1 MIYPTI
7 SEYIESIKYA
17 EDNFATLTNLRSELD
32 DDGHPIMSSGNFAV
46 VFKMKDEQTGKFHA
60 VKCFL
65 KEQDGRAKAYKLI
78 SEELDKTKSTYILPV
93 KYLEKELFVNS
104 NQSDEKEFPILIM
117 DWVEGQTLTSFLKDI
132 EDLINEN
139 VSYWSDAEEYVALF
153 ELRCLPS
160 NFIRMASWLI
170 KQPFAHGDL
179 KPDNI
184 MITPN
189 GAFVLVDYDG
199 MYVPAMQGMVKQ
211 CAGTPNY
218 RHPKERVFNKTLD
231 NYAISVIALSLCGF
245 ALQPQRLFNSNDYC
259 LISEEESIKLHE
271 LSLLQDSILMSDD
284 LFKELLAIYLHVI
297 SQNEL
302 NSELF
307 NKSLKE
313 FLVPKS
319 YDILDTEMTDFEQEH
334 FWEDCFGVRYS
345 LDGRK
350 VLKASKDLNGVDYI
364 IRDGVLVICESSF
377 QRKGLQSI
385 TLPDSVISIGKL
397 AFANNDNMKY
407 CNIPKS
413 VKFIDDNNPWGGCFN
428 ISKMDCMSPHFVIQD
443 GVLYSSNYLI
453 VYGFIYWH
461 PNVSI
466 NIKTRKISSNAF
478 WSGRQEYNT
487 FIKSVELPNVSEIC
501 SAAFYNCKAAIFIFS
516 CNITEIGK
524 EAFYSCESL
533 ENINL
538 SSVTSIP
545 KSAFYGCKKLK
556 EITFSS
562 DLDMLKEYAFSNCV
576 SLEYT
581 HIPKSVKYISD
592 DVFSGCKSL
601 YEITVDNNN
610 KEYSSI
616 DGILFNK
623 NVTKL
628 IKFPPAKFVREY
640 IVPSSVFVIANE
652 AFSDCVSIESIICSN
667 KVLSFGDSVFKN
679 CTNLKNCLI
688 DLDESADSH
697 SFWRLGYFLFT
708 FKNVDKET
716 KIKGYKFIER
726 SASLNNSSAQFYLA
740 KCFRFGWY
748 GTIDYNEYINW
759 LERSASNHNL
769 AAMSLLG
776 LEYTIGRCTSKNYPK
791 AYSLLSELE
800 EIGIFAELVCN
811 GNFNAPLGLL
821 YEKGYFVN
829 KDVDKAIEYYRRGA
843 NWNDPIAEYCIGRCY
858 ENGIGLKV
866 DLHKA
871 KEYYIKAK
879 EHKSSGA
886 SKALDRVERLIAAQ
900 DEIPF

>member
-7 SEYIESIKYA
+7 SEYIEAIKYA

-153 ELRCLPS
+153 ELRCLPL

-199 MYVPAMQGMVKQ
+199 MFVPTMQGMVIQ

-218 RHPKERVFNKTLD
+218 RHPKERIFNKTLD

-307 NKSLKE
+307 NKGLKE

-319 YDILDTEMTDFEQEH
+319 YDFLDTEMTDFEQEH
-334 FWEDCFGVRYS
+334 FWEDSFGVRYS

-350 VLKASKDLNGVDYI
+350 VLKASKQLKNIDYK
-364 IRDGVLVICESSF
+364 IREGVLTICNQSF
-377 QRKGLQSI
+377 QQKGLNSI
-385 TLPDSVISIGKL
+385 VLPDSVVAIGDR
-397 AFANNDNMKY
+397 AFANNDDMIY
-407 CNIPKS
+407 CNIPQT
-413 VKFIDDNNPWGGCFN
+413 VKYIFENNPWGGCFN
-428 ISKMDCMSPHFVIQD
+428 IKRMDCLSPNFIIDD
-443 GVLYSSNYLI
+443 GILYSSNYRI

-461 PNVSI
+461 SNIEI
-466 NIKTRKISSNAF
+466 NPKTKKISNNAF
-478 WSGRQEYNT
+478 WSSREKYDSI
-487 FIKSVELPNVSEIC
+487 IKFVNLSNVIEVGG
-501 SAAFYNCKAAIFIFS
+501 AAFYRCCKASFYMPK
-516 CNITEIGK
+516 TLVKIGK
-524 EAFYSCESL
+524 EAFVRCD
-533 ENINL
+533 NL
-538 SSVTSIP
+538 IKLDITTEIETIQDNAFRGCKNLTLFKIP
-545 KSAFYGCKKLK
+545 KSTLFISENAFENCISLQRFIIDENNPNYCDIDGVLFNKS
-556 EITFSS
+556 ITRLIKYPSAKIDDEFI
-562 DLDMLKEYAFSNCV
+562 
-576 SLEYT
+576 
-581 HIPKSVKYISD
+581 IPKSVYEIVD
-592 DVFSGCKSL
+592 EAFANCKSL
-601 YEITVDNNN
+601 KSVKCVQKINQIGNRLFISSPNITECQIELADNSDKNSFWYLGHFLFKLKDASYDT
-610 KEYSSI
+610 KELAHS
-616 DGILFNK
+616 
-623 NVTKL
+623 
-628 IKFPPAKFVREY
+628 Y
-640 IVPSSVFVIANE
+640 IVKAATLE
-652 AFSDCVSIESIICSN
+652 QA
-667 KVLSFGDSVFKN
+667 
-679 CTNLKNCLI
+679 
-688 DLDESADSH
+688 
-697 SFWRLGYFLFT
+697 
-708 FKNVDKET
+708 
-716 KIKGYKFIER
+716 
-726 SASLNNSSAQFYLA
+726 SAQLFLA
-740 KCFRFGWY
+740 KCFKFGWHNN
-748 GTIDYNEYINW
+748 IVDNEQFVYW
-759 LERSASNHNL
+759 LERSAANEDQYEAKLILGIELAVGKLIKKDYMKAYNL
-769 AAMSLLG
+769 FTSIEKAGVFAEIECRGKHYVYLG
-776 LEYTIGRCTSKNYPK
+776 LFY
-791 AYSLLSELE
+791 EL
-800 EIGIFAELVCN
+800 GIV
-811 GNFNAPLGLL
+811 
-821 YEKGYFVN
+821 VN
-829 KDVDKAIEYYRRGA
+829 KDFKKAAEYYQEGA
-843 NWNDPIAEYCIGRCY
+843 NWNYPFAEFNLAKFY
-858 ENGIGLKV
+858 ENGLGLNR
-866 DLHKA
+866 DLYKA
-871 KEYYIKAK
+871 KKLYQKAK
-879 EHKSSGA
+879 EHKHKDA
-886 SKALDRVERLIAAQ
+886 EKALERIERLIM
-900 DEIPF
+900 DEEELPF